1 MPRIIILE
9 DLEKEIRQRIKES
22 EKPISIYGRSYIEED
37 LYQIWSLEKQNHL
50 QLVARV
56 CRESEGIYLLLSA
69 KKKVPWE
76 KLEIIPYLN
85 EFTSRVQGIIDTA
98 QLSEKLVTLIGL
110 GSVGSVLALYLAQ
123 SSVGRF
129 RLIDMDTL
137 SASNVSRHACDMRYL
152 GRYKTKAV
160 KELLLNR
167 NPKADI
173 ETFEEDFLDLP
184 FEIEMKRLDGS
195 DLVIA
200 STDSMACQFV
210 INEVSLELQIP
221 SLYVG
226 CYERAQASE
235 VVFVI
240 PGLTPCLN
248 CLMEF
253 RLEAIDGIRKRER
266 RIPYSGEDPNGFQAE
281 AGLAVDIGYPTVV
294 AAAHAIA
301 LLTPDSRRAPL
312 LDPQR
317 NLILLHSGNQPQ
329 GRYVEIFKMPFD
341 YLYGRAKRDQ
351 RCELCQNVYSE
362 KAQQK

>member
-1 MPRIIILE
+1 MPRIIILQ
-9 DLEKEIRQRIKES
+9 DLEKEISQRIKKT
-22 EKPISIYGRSYIEED
+22 EKAISIYGRSYREED
-37 LYQIWSLEKQNHL
+37 LYQLWSLENHSHL
-50 QLVARV
+50 QLVAKV
-56 CRESEGIYLLLSA
+56 YRESEGIHLLLSG

-85 EFTSRVQGIIDTA
+85 EFTSRAQGIVDTD
-98 QLSEKLVTLIGL
+98 QLSEKLVSLIGL

-129 RLIDMDTL
+129 RLIDMDNL

-152 GRYKTKAV
+152 ARYKTKAV

-167 NPKADI
+167 NPKANI
-173 ETFEEDFLDLP
+173 ETFEEDFLNLA
-184 FEIEMKRLDGS
+184 FEIQMKRLEGS

-200 STDSMACQFV
+200 STDSTACQFM
-210 INEVSLELQIP
+210 INEVCLELQIP
-221 SLYVG
+221 SLFIG

-240 PGLTPCLN
+240 PGMTPCLN

-253 RLEAIDGIRKRER
+253 RLDGIEGIKRKVG
-266 RIPYSGEDPNGFQAE
+266 RIPYSNEHPNGFQAE
-281 AGLAVDIGYPTVV
+281 PGLAVDISYPTIV
-294 AAAHAIA
+294 AAAYAIA
-301 LLTPDSRRAPL
+301 LLMPDSRRGTL

-329 GRYVEIFKMPFD
+329 GSYSEIFKMPFD

-362 KAQQK
+362 KGQQK

>member
-9 DLEKEIRQRIKES
+9 ALEKEIRQRIKES
-22 EKPISIYGRSYIEED
+22 EKPIPIYGRSYREED
-37 LYQIWSLEKQNHL
+37 LYQLWSLEKHSHL
-50 QLVARV
+50 QLVAKV
-56 CRESEGIYLLLSA
+56 YRESEGIYLLLSG
-69 KKKVPWE
+69 KKKVLWE

-85 EFTSRVQGIIDTA
+85 EFTSRAQGIVDTA
-98 QLSEKLVTLIGL
+98 QLSEKLVSLIGL
-110 GSVGSVLALYLAQ
+110 GSIGSVLALYLAQ

-129 RLIDMDTL
+129 RLIDMDTF

-160 KELLLNR
+160 GELILNR
-167 NPKADI
+167 NPKVCI
-173 ETFEEDFLDLP
+173 ETFEEDFLNLP
-184 FEIEMKRLDGS
+184 FEIQMKRLDGS

-200 STDSMACQFV
+200 STDSTTCQFM
-210 INEVSLELQIP
+210 INEVCLELKIP

-240 PGLTPCLN
+240 PGMTPCLN

-253 RLEAIDGIRKRER
+253 RLENIEGIKRKKR
-266 RIPYSGEDPNGFQAE
+266 RIPYSDEDPNGFQAE
-281 AGLAVDIGYPTVV
+281 PGLAVDISYPTIV
-294 AAAHAIA
+294 AAAYALA
-301 LLTPDSRRAPL
+301 LLMPDSRRGVL

-329 GRYVEIFKMPFD
+329 GKYAEIFKMPFD
-341 YLYGRAKRDQ
+341 YLYGRAKRNK
-351 RCELCQNVYSE
+351 RCELCQSVHSQ
-362 KAQQK
+362 KGQQK